1 MRFCHEVNLNFSREE
16 VIAGLKCR
24 KLCTMLKERTHDDD
38 LLYVILDIERT
49 ERERQERFGG
59 TCYSIQEQGLLHEPR
74 KRHTRLLR
82 ISQCAEGNLYDGKK
96 VVVLVVPYEAHCF
109 HICYPNKWS
118 ETRFI
123 FSNCLFVHLESLAD
137 RECSCKESRS
147 QHFKRIV

>member
-1 MRFCHEVNLNFSREE
+1 
-16 VIAGLKCR
+16 
-24 KLCTMLKERTHDDD
+24 MLKGRTHDDD
-38 LLYVILDIERT
+38 LLCVILDIERT

-74 KRHTRLLR
+74 KRHTRLPR

-137 RECSCKESRS
+137 RECSCKESRN